1 MKKIVT
7 RTLSFLVLC
16 AILCGGAWATG
27 EELVPVGEPI
37 GILLDVQGVLVDSLA
52 PFEGPGGKVSPAEEA
67 GILPGDL
74 LLTLDGETLT
84 GIDDLNAALVG
95 KEGTPVELT
104 LLRKGRTATLS
115 MTPVSDP
122 ALGITRLGINA
133 GETLSGIGTVT
144 YYDPQTGKFG
154 ALGHAI
160 GVVGTQGVAI
170 DGGEVYRVALSD
182 IQKGHPGKAGELHGS
197 ITGDPVGSAEKNTP
211 VGIFGKL
218 DNPLT
223 AADPIPL
230 GEAIPGD
237 AQILCSLDGTTTAY
251 GVEILKTDPQSRV
264 RNITFKVTDPAL
276 LQKSGGVIRGMS
288 GSPILQNGRI
298 AGAVTH
304 VLINDPTKGYGIFIE
319 NMLEAAEN
327 GVN

>member
-1 MKKIVT
+1 MKKRMTQV
-7 RTLSFLVLC
+7 LSLLVLF
-16 AILCGGAWATG
+16 ALMGGGAWATG
-27 EELVPVGEPI
+27 EALVPVGEPI
-37 GILLDVQGVLVDSLA
+37 GILLDVQGVLVDSLT
-52 PFEGPGGKVSPAEEA
+52 PFDGPGGRCSPAEEA

-74 LLTLDGETLT
+74 LLRLDGDPIS
-84 GIDDLNAALVG
+84 GVDDLSAGLSEKA
-95 KEGTPVELT
+95 GTTLEVT
-104 LLRKGRTATLS
+104 LLRKGRTATLQV
-115 MTPVSDP
+115 TPQTDSQ
-122 ALGITRLGINA
+122 LGIPRLGISA

-160 GVVGTQGVAI
+160 GTGGQEGIAI
-170 DGGEVYRVALSD
+170 DGGEVYRVTLSD
-182 IQKGHPGKAGELHGS
+182 PEKGSPGKAGELHGS

-218 DNPLT
+218 EEGVVT
-223 AADPIPL
+223 EEPIPL

-276 LQKSGGVIRGMS
+276 LQKSGGVVRGMS
-288 GSPILQNGRI
+288 GSPILQDGKLV
-298 AGAVTH
+298 GAVTH
-304 VLINDPTKGYGIFIE
+304 VLVNSPDTGYGIFIE